1 MEQDELL
8 TVTEESALLSVPPPG
23 TDQGGWPPNRSRISA
38 FRQHF
43 HQWRTFY
50 SCLLLL
56 FLVDAPMF
64 MAEGPRIRMLEM
76 GLCREYYQARDPGV
90 IGPGGTVPERL
101 CKLRD
106 IQSPLARLRGFLGL
120 LEGLPGLLF
129 AVPYGILADARGRR
143 LVAGACLL
151 GFILRDTWTFLV
163 LYFHEV
169 FPLRAIYAAPTFVL
183 LGGGTTLFGPMI
195 MAIVAATVPE
205 VFRTQAFFYVH
216 VVILISEM
224 VAPAIGVLLLDAIG
238 PHLTYL
244 VGIPVKALGFIALLF
259 IREKAPEG
267 DDGSHDSAGEED
279 GPAEQ
284 GKLRRPLA
292 NLMHYIR
299 HDIGSILANR
309 LVLIGLLVLPVQKL
323 SRPMLE
329 LILQYMS
336 FKFGWALSRTSYLIS
351 IQAATQIVLF
361 LLVLPGANRWLL
373 RRSWH
378 ASEASLELSRVSVLF
393 LELGCL
399 GMAFAPTA
407 PLFITFMIVNV
418 FGAGYASA
426 MRSFLTS
433 LVSGRHIAL
442 LYTTMALFEG
452 TAVLAAA
459 PLLGLTF
466 SAGVELGGLAV
477 GLPFFVSAGV
487 YGLGAIGVWC
497 VNFKRHHV
505 E

>member
-8 TVTEESALLSVPPPG
+8 TATEDSALLSVPSPG
-23 TDQGGWPPNRSRISA
+23 TDRGSWPLYRDRISA
-38 FRQHF
+38 FRHHVQ
-43 HQWRTFY
+43 QWRTFY

-64 MAEGPRIRMLEM
+64 MGEGPRIRMLEM
-76 GLCREYYQARDPGV
+76 ALCREYYQTRDPGV

-106 IQSPLARLRGFLGL
+106 IQSPLTRLRGFLGL

-151 GFILRDTWTFLV
+151 GFILRDVWTFTV
-163 LYFHEV
+163 LYFYET
-169 FPLRAIYAAPTFVL
+169 FPLRAVYAAPTFVL

-216 VVILISEM
+216 VVILVSEM

-238 PHLTYL
+238 PHLTFL
-244 VGIPVKALGFIALLF
+244 VGTPVKALGFIALFF
-259 IREKAPEG
+259 IKEKAKEA
-267 DDGSHDSAGEED
+267 DDGNPDSAGEE
-279 GPAEQ
+279 AEPTTH
-284 GKLRRPLA
+284 GKIPRPLA
-292 NLMHYIR
+292 NLMRYIR
-299 HDIGSILANR
+299 NDIGSILTNR
-309 LVLIGLLVLPVQKL
+309 LVLIGLLFLPVQKL

-329 LILQYMS
+329 LILQYTS
-336 FKFGWALSRTSYLIS
+336 FKFGWPLSRNMNPNSS
-351 IQAATQIVLF
+351 VM
-361 LLVLPGANRWLL
+361 
-373 RRSWH
+373 
-378 ASEASLELSRVSVLF
+378 LSAV
-393 LELGCL
+393 
-399 GMAFAPTA
+399 
-407 PLFITFMIVNV
+407 MIMNV
-418 FGAGYASA
+418 FGAGFASA

-433 LVSGRHIAL
+433 LVSRANIAL

-452 TAVLAAA
+452 TAVLGAA

-466 SAGVELGGLAV
+466 SAGVELGGFAV

-487 YGLGAIGVWC
+487 YGLGAIGVWD
-497 VNFKRHHV
+497 VVKWKDTEGLQLRLTDLLAGISLDEYLWLTEDLMSNESDGARNKQP
-505 E
+505 